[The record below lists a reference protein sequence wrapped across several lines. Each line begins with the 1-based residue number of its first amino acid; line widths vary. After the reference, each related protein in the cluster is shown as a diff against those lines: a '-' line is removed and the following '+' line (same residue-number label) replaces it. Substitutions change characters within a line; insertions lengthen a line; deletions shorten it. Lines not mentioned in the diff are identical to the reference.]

1 MPGCQWMVRMAPQAL
16 VPYLVAGMSSSMLRC
31 ELKGWSGMPAAFS
44 SSRGF
49 SAKAAGGLL
58 AMANV
63 SKRNF
68 GEAYEQLKGYLQKAD
83 FVAIDLEM
91 TGVESTMWRRN
102 LEMDT
107 CETRYQNL
115 KHSAEKF
122 AVWQCGVCPFR
133 WDESSKKFIAF
144 PFNFSIFPRNELE
157 LDMPTR
163 AFFAQTSSLEFL
175 AKHKFDF
182 NTCVYDGISYLSR
195 DQEAA
200 ARSQLGLGPGCHVK
214 KQNFTVE
221 PEIPLTRSTDV
232 LFVERIREQVGKWRD
247 GLLSRQPKWHL
258 THGPGSSGVSVAK
271 LDSIPPPLDP
281 TKEDPILPK
290 QEIAV
295 SSGFS
300 SMRPTLV
307 LNSMSPFQSKLVKQL
322 LWKDFDDLVGVV
334 KQKGSAGTA
343 TGNRS
348 QSQVQ
353 VIYTTSMEDKN
364 QLLEEL
370 AEEEKQLLEVS
381 LSEAVGFRKVIDAIS
396 ESDLPVIGHNCILD
410 MMHVHS
416 KFMAPLPSSVAKFS
430 SSLQSLFPCIVD
442 TKYLLRLE
450 PTLRRVLANR
460 STSLAIVF
468 SHICQGFANQAVASG
483 RFYFG
488 KGKILNTAFSKVVVE
503 VADDFR
509 RYGGSK
515 DTGLKH
521 EAGFD
526 AYMTGAVFA
535 QACHLLQID
544 VSTIRNLP
552 QAVKDGDAGLASFVN
567 LLALGWVGNM
577 ALDLTSGKEAT
588 GVKAFRGPHPPANRH
603 SSNST
608 VVLVW
613 GFPAGSEEH
622 DLRRIVQEVFKQD
635 RPGPPLD
642 VILVDKSAA
651 FIKFREPAVM
661 RQFFQLIQDQKTAS
675 TDPTISPD
683 LRAAPYE
690 AYECLCKSPLST
702 ELLADSAHILG
713 LGHHFSQRSEIHND
727 SFCDNVLALT
737 RSQENF
743 EAEIIPSAMS
753 QENSD
758 MRHDIGLEK
767 EKEIGS
773 DLSVAFN
780 SSEGAADHLREEIML
795 EIADDVE
802 NRLDLGNIEETSNGD
817 RRLLINN
824 SENQET
830 GQQATSGSDLGT
842 ARDRKDACTVELS
855 CNSWTKRSFSE
866 DQAVFISP
874 NLTKHT

>member
-31 ELKGWSGMPAAFS
+31 ELKSWSGMSAVFS

-133 WDESSKKFIAF
+133 WDESGKKFIAF

-157 LDMPTR
+157 LDMPSR

-200 ARSQLGLGPGCHVK
+200 ARSQLGLGLGPGCHVK

-247 GLLSRQPKWHL
+247 GLLSRQPKLHL
-258 THGPGSSGVSVAK
+258 THGAGSSGVSVAK
-271 LDSIPPPLDP
+271 LDSIPLPLDP
-281 TKEDPILPK
+281 TKEDPILPQ

-322 LWKDFDDLVGVV
+322 LSKDFDDLVGVV
-334 KQKGSAGTA
+334 KQKGSAGTT

-370 AEEEKQLLEVS
+370 AEEEKQLLELSV
-381 LSEAVGFRKVIDAIS
+381 SEAVGFRKVIDAIS
-396 ESDLPVIGHNCILD
+396 ESGLPVIGHNCILD
-410 MMHVHS
+410 MMHVH
-416 KFMAPLPSSVAKFS
+416 
-430 SSLQSLFPCIVD
+430 
-442 TKYLLRLE
+442 
-450 PTLRRVLANR
+450 N
-460 STSLAIVF
+460 
-468 SHICQGFANQAVASG
+468 
-483 RFYFG
+483 
-488 KGKILNTAFSKVVVE
+488 
-503 VADDFR
+503 DFR

-577 ALDLTSGKEAT
+577 ALDLASGKEAT

-622 DLRRIVQEVFKQD
+622 DLRRIVQDVFKQD

-661 RQFFQLIQDQKTAS
+661 QQFFQLIQDQKTAS
-675 TDPTISPD
+675 TYPTISPD

-713 LGHHFSQRSEIHND
+713 LGHHFSQGSEIHND
-727 SFCDNVLALT
+727 SFYDNVPALP
-737 RSQENF
+737 RSQEHF

-758 MRHDIGLEK
+758 MRHDIGLEE

-795 EIADDVE
+795 EISDDVE

-830 GQQATSGSDLGT
+830 GQQATSGSDLGI

-855 CNSWTKRSFSE
+855 CNSWTKQSFSE

-874 NLTKHT
+874 NFTKHT